1 MAFAKV
7 PLSFLAL
14 QGPYPDNKSLPA
26 DAQAWLD
33 KQVEDDNRWNR
44 EERPGIN
51 EARLA
56 KGLERLGERHST
68 SCCMQMSIAFNHAG
82 CPIPPQGLRGR
93 PNTPIGGR
101 YNILAVDEFNLFM
114 TSRFGSTDTFGD
126 WSEIKGKTGIVIFGI
141 AHIELFDGDYILQSA
156 EGLKRYSR
164 PSSAIM
170 SGAFI
175 EGASAR
181 PRYFWELVGDNSE
194 PENPDIPQWLLG
206 WWTVY
211 DTNYYYYY
219 FFADGTV
226 IYIEQ
231 PPNLAWVPPKAVH
244 NRGVC
249 IKDESVH
256 GFKVTWNLI
265 GGETIK
271 TEERFTPLGWTSQTE
286 MNATSNKYGPLFA
299 RKMEIFKKT

>member
-1 MAFAKV
+1 MCNLYSLTRGQQAIRDLA
-7 PLSFLAL
+7 PLPKTASGQSVKSKPKSRLTLAL
-14 QGPYPDNKSLPA
+14 YSSS
-26 DAQAWLD
+26 DAAPELTISSS
-33 KQVEDDNRWNR
+33 VL
-44 EERPGIN
+44 
-51 EARLA
+51 LA
-56 KGLERLGERHST
+56 LH
-68 SCCMQMSIAFNHAG
+68 
-82 CPIPPQGLRGR
+82 
-93 PNTPIGGR
+93 
-101 YNILAVDEFNLFM
+101 FM
-114 TSRFGSTDTFGD
+114 TSRFGSTDTFCD
-126 WSEIKGKTGIVIFGI
+126 WSEIKGKTGVVTFGI
-141 AHIELFDGDYILQSA
+141 AHIELFDGDFILQSA
-156 EGLKRYSR
+156 EGLRRYSR
-164 PSSAIM
+164 PAGAVM

-175 EGASAR
+175 EGVAAR

-194 PENPDIPQWLLG
+194 PENPDVPQWLVG

-249 IKDESVH
+249 VKDESVH
-256 GFKVTWNLI
+256 GFKVTWSPI
-265 GGETIK
+265 AGETIK

-299 RKMEIFKKT
+299 RKMEIFKKS